1 VEVDVDQVETKSVE
15 VKSLTGKWV
24 LDSAGTS
31 VSFTTKAMW
40 VLGVKGTA
48 KVLSGIAT
56 VGDDGSLSA
65 EIVVDMSSVS
75 TANKKRDAHLQT
87 ADFFETVKYPTMT
100 LNVTGATLRSEGKA
114 DVRGDLTVHGQTRP
128 KTFPV
133 EFSAS
138 DSSIEVTSEFDL
150 DRREWGISWSKMGAG
165 LVNHVTFKG
174 RFERAPGAE
183 PEGGSAA
190 GAE

>member
-1 VEVDVDQVETKSVE
+1 MAQAETKGVD
-15 VKSLTGKWV
+15 VKSLAGKWTI
-24 LDSAGTS
+24 DPARTS
-31 VSFTTKAMW
+31 VEFTTKAMW

-48 KVLSGIAT
+48 KVSSGVAT
-56 VGDDGSLSA
+56 VGEDGSLSA
-65 EIVVDMSSVS
+65 ELVVDMTSVS

-114 DVRGDLTVHGQTRP
+114 DVRGDLTIHGQSRP
-128 KTFPV
+128 RAFPV
-133 EFSAS
+133 QFDVSG
-138 DSSIEVTSEFDL
+138 SSVDVTSEFDL

-165 LVNHVTFKG
+165 LVNHVKFEG
-174 RFERAPGAE
+174 HFERVPDADPD
-183 PEGGSAA
+183 GGSAA